1 MEAAMTQITI
11 PAQVVNGH
19 LQHEQ
24 SLPELEGQ
32 RVIATL
38 TLVPTESANGK
49 KPAETVENAEFD
61 PEPPP
66 WLEVENDV
74 YFPMKRPARRLGKVK
89 VRVVRGKPC
98 IILPEELPD
107 D

>member
-1 MEAAMTQITI
+1 MTQITI

-19 LQHEQ
+19 LQHDI
-24 SLPELEGQ
+24 SLAQFEGQ
-32 RVIATL
+32 HVIATL
-38 TLVPTESANGK
+38 SVEPNAVRATEPQPPQVS
-49 KPAETVENAEFD
+49 AEFD

-66 WLEVENDV
+66 WLEVEKDL
-74 YFPMKRPARRLGKVK
+74 YFPMS
-89 VRVVRGKPC
+89 VREQLLEKKPLIVERGTPS

>member
-1 MEAAMTQITI
+1 MTQITI

-19 LQHEQ
+19 LQHER
-24 SLPELEGQ
+24 SLPEFEGQ

-38 TLVPTESANGK
+38 TVVAEDSKNGASEK
-49 KPAETVENAEFD
+49 APPQEPSAEFD

-66 WLEVENDV
+66 WLEVEHDL
-74 YFPMKRPARRLGKVK
+74 YFPMTVPSISLGKVK
-89 VRVVRGKPC
+89 VNVEEGKPC

-107 D
+107 E